1 MTHDEALDKTKKLL
15 RKLVPNSTEYN
26 LAIYDAEEKGDMDW
40 FKRQLDELIGMCN
53 ELKEA
58 L

>member
-15 RKLVPNSTEYN
+15 RTLVPNSTEYN
-26 LAIYDAEEKGDMDW
+26 LAIYDADEKNDINW
-40 FKRQLDELIGMCN
+40 FKMQLEELIEMCN

>member
-1 MTHDEALDKTKKLL
+1 MTHDEALDRTKTLL
-15 RKLVPNSTEYN
+15 RTLVPNSTEYN
-26 LAIYDAEEKGDMDW
+26 LAIYDAEEKGDINW
-40 FKRQLDELIGMCN
+40 FKIQLCELIGMCN